1 MKILLN
7 LKKLRTMHYT
17 INFVDLFDWEK
28 ESDLHY
34 FQLINGYEE
43 HLYEQKPAKVIV
55 KHKKNDNK
63 VNKRALARARKKGLH
78 P

>member
-1 MKILLN
+1 M
-7 LKKLRTMHYT
+7 TDYSV
-17 INFVDLFDWEK
+17 NFIDLFDWSL
-28 ESDLHY
+28 ESDRHY

-63 VNKRALARARKKGLH
+63 INKRALARAIKKRFH